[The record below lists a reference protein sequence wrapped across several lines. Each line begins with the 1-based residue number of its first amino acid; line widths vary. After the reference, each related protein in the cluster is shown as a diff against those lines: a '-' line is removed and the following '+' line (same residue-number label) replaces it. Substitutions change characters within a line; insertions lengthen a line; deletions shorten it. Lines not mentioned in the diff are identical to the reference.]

1 MKETVKSCSNCR
13 YSYDLPSNRGPM
25 AKKQYCRNKN
35 YNSVNYTTK
44 MLLEDWDQGH
54 CRFWASIPEEGN
66 DNEK

>member
-25 AKKQYCRNKN
+25 AKTQYCRNKN

-54 CRFWASIPEEGN
+54 
-66 DNEK
+66 